1 MDAKLTLKLNK
12 QTIDRAKKY
21 AVDQNRSLSRI
32 VEDYFVTLT
41 IKENKAHQENENDI
55 VISPFVKSMSS
66 GNSIPADL
74 DYKSL
79 HSNYL
84 IDKYK

>member
-1 MDAKLTLKLNK
+1 MDTKLTLKLSK
-12 QTIDRAKKY
+12 QTIDKAKKY

-32 VEDYFVTLT
+32 VEDYFVALT
-41 IKENKAHQENENDI
+41 IKENKTFNENDI
-55 VISPFVKSMSS
+55 IISPFVKSMSS
-66 GNSIPADL
+66 GISIPSNL

-79 HSNYL
+79 YSNHL